1 MGRHKKI
8 HEQDVLD
15 LFLKNK
21 IITIGQLARIAKCC
35 PATIRSRIRGLR
47 KNGEPILPA
56 TDGVVLVDEDGLT
69 KEMAKTIIK
78 TSRWLANSIV
88 GITII
93 ANVTKKPLKEAVK
106 LLPFTREERQALKG
120 PLLLISNQ
128 MNVVDVEEDLNL

>member
-1 MGRHKKI
+1 MGRHKRV

-15 LFLKNK
+15 LFLRNK
-21 IITIGQLARIAKCC
+21 IITIAQLANIAKCH

-47 KNGEPILPA
+47 RNGEPILP
-56 TDGVVLVDEDGLT
+56 TKDGVVLVDEDGLS

-78 TSRWLANSIV
+78 TSRWLTNSIM

-93 ANVTKKPLKEAVK
+93 AKVTKRPLREAIK

-120 PLLLISNQ
+120 PLVLISNQ
-128 MNVVDVEEDLNL
+128 MNVADVEEDLNL

>member
-1 MGRHKKI
+1 MGRNKKI
-8 HEQDVLD
+8 YEQDVLD

-21 IITIGQLARIAKCC
+21 IITIDQLANIAKCH
-35 PATIRSRIRGLR
+35 PATIRSRIRALR
-47 KNGEPILPA
+47 RNGEPILP
-56 TDGVVLVDEDGLT
+56 TTCGVVLVDEDGLS

-78 TSRWLANSIV
+78 TSRWLTSSIV

-93 ANVTKKPLKEAVK
+93 AKVTKRPLRDAIR

-128 MNVVDVEEDLNL
+128 MNLAEIEEELNL